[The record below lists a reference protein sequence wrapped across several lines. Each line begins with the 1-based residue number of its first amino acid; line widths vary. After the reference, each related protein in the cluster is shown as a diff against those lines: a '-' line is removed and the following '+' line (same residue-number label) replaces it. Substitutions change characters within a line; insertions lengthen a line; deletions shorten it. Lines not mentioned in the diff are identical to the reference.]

1 MIKGIKKY
9 VLPILLIFALSA
21 CNLQLVEGSQGEGAE
36 LLLTITAQAQLLAQ
50 GGLTFTPIAAQN
62 QAIVYITATAD
73 GSASATPEAV
83 IPAAV
88 LPPATGPVTVTVSI
102 ATNCR
107 SGPGQ
112 SFASLYGMPVGQV
125 AKVIAKNTTTGYWI
139 IEIPGQNGKS
149 CWLWGQY
156 ATVTGDTATLTN
168 VATPTSAPRTVT
180 PTKTATATVTVNK
193 QSTPTATI
201 TSTVA
206 SGAIAG
212 CTDSTASNYNSA
224 ATVNDGSCT
233 YVGQAFVGGCTDP
246 KATNYN
252 PAANADDGSCTYPV
266 VKPNAPTIKTNS
278 CGGVSGPDANGNYTF
293 TYTISW
299 TDNSNNENGF
309 TVIAPDGDFNYP
321 ANTTVHSSTFSWPA
335 TSMQIEVK
343 VAAFN
348 NGGSSTTGISTVSC
362 P

>member
-1 MIKGIKKY
+1 MHTRIKKY
-9 VLPILLIFALSA
+9 FLPLLLIFALSA
-21 CNLQLVEGSQGEGAE
+21 CNLQLVEGSQGGEDTD
-36 LLLTITAQAQLLAQ
+36 LLLTITAQAQLLEQ

-73 GSASATPEAV
+73 GAASATPEAV

-88 LPPATGPVTVTVSI
+88 LPPATGPVTVTVSV

-139 IEIPGQNGKS
+139 IEIPGQNGQT

-156 ATVTGDTATLTN
+156 ATVTGDTSTLNN
-168 VATPTSAPRTVT
+168 VVTPTSAPRTVT
-180 PTKTATATVTVNK
+180 PTKAITATVT
-193 QSTPTATI
+193 A
-201 TSTVA
+201 TSTKSA
-206 SGAIAG
+206 SAISG
-212 CTDSTASNYNSA
+212 CTDPNASNYNSA

-246 KATNYN
+246 NATNYN

-278 CGGVSGPDANGNYTF
+278 CGGVSGPDADGNYTF

-348 NGGSSTTGISTVSC
+348 NGGSATSGISTISC